1 MEEPTMKIAVIGGGS
16 SYTPELIEGIILRA
30 TQIKADEIVLVDIEA
45 GKEKL
50 EIVGSLAKRMIKKSG
65 LPITIELTFDRVK
78 AITNADFVLT
88 QFRVGGL
95 DARASDERIPL
106 KYDVIGQETVG
117 PGGFAKALRTI
128 PVILDICKEIEQYS
142 NDAWLINFTNPAGIV
157 TEAIH
162 KYTSVKAIGLCNVPI
177 NMKQMT
183 ATILEVDRDNLNMSF
198 AGLNHLVYATKVFV
212 NGEDKMSTLIERIA
226 EGRNM
231 NMRNIHDAPWDKEF
245 LQALNA
251 LPCPYH
257 RYYYMMDEML
267 IEEKEAAELRGTR
280 AEQVKIIEKGLFETY
295 KNPNLDVKP
304 KELEERGGSLY
315 SEAAISL
322 ISSIVT
328 NDHAI
333 HTVNVPNNGTIT
345 DLPDNVVIEVS
356 CTVNSEGPQPIQVGK
371 LPPELN
377 GLIQQIKAFEQL
389 TIEAA
394 VTGNKQKALLALTT
408 NPFVPSSKVAK
419 LLLDEILEVN
429 QAYLPQFSMKALV

>member
-1 MEEPTMKIAVIGGGS
+1 MKIAVIGGGS

-117 PGGFAKALRTI
+117 PGFAKALRTI

-226 EGRNM
+226 E
-231 NMRNIHDAPWDKEF
+231 DA
-245 LQALNA
+245 
-251 LPCPYH
+251 
-257 RYYYMMDEML
+257 
-267 IEEKEAAELRGTR
+267 I
-280 AEQVKIIEKGLFETY
+280 
-295 KNPNLDVKP
+295 
-304 KELEERGGSLY
+304 
-315 SEAAISL
+315 
-322 ISSIVT
+322 
-328 NDHAI
+328 
-333 HTVNVPNNGTIT
+333 
-345 DLPDNVVIEVS
+345 
-356 CTVNSEGPQPIQVGK
+356 
-371 LPPELN
+371 
-377 GLIQQIKAFEQL
+377 
-389 TIEAA
+389 
-394 VTGNKQKALLALTT
+394 
-408 NPFVPSSKVAK
+408 
-419 LLLDEILEVN
+419 
-429 QAYLPQFSMKALV
+429 

>member
-1 MEEPTMKIAVIGGGS
+1 MKIAVIGGGS

-30 TQIKADEIVLVDIEA
+30 TQLKVDEIVLVDIEA

-50 EIVGSLAKRMIKKSG
+50 EIVGSLAERMIKKSG
-65 LPITIELTFDRVK
+65 LPISIELTFDRVK

-95 DARASDERIPL
+95 DARANDERIPL

-128 PVILDICKEIEQYS
+128 PIILDICKEIEQFS
-142 NDAWLINFTNPAGIV
+142 NDAWLINFTNPAGMV
-157 TEAIH
+157 TEAVH

-183 ATILEVDRDNLNMSF
+183 ATILEVDRDDVNMSF

-231 NMRNIHDAPWDKEF
+231 NMRNIHDAPWEKEF

-280 AEQVKIIEKGLFETY
+280 AEQVKVIEKGLFETY

-322 ISSIVT
+322 ITSIVT

-333 HTVNVPNNGTIT
+333 HTVNVPNNGTLT
-345 DLPDNVVIEVS
+345 ELPDDVVIEVS
-356 CTVNSEGPQPIQVGK
+356 CVVNSEGPQPIQVGK

-394 VTGNKQKALLALTT
+394 VTGDKQKALLALTT

-419 LLLDEILEVN
+419 LLLEELLEVN
-429 QAYLPQFSMKALV
+429 QAYLPQFSMKEPV

>member
-1 MEEPTMKIAVIGGGS
+1 MKIAVIGGGS

-30 TQIKADEIVLVDIEA
+30 DLFKVDEIVLVDIEA

-50 EIVGSLAKRMIKKSG
+50 EIVGALAKRMIQKSG
-65 LPITIELTFDRVK
+65 LPIKIELTFDRIK
-78 AITNADFVLT
+78 AITNANFVLT

-95 DARASDERIPL
+95 DARANDERIPL

-117 PGGFAKALRTI
+117 PGGFAKAIRTI
-128 PVILDICKEIEQYS
+128 PVILDICKEIEQYAK
-142 NDAWLINFTNPAGIV
+142 DAWLINFTNPAGMV
-157 TEAIH
+157 TEAVH
-162 KYTSVKAIGLCNVPI
+162 KYTNVKAIGLCNVPV

-183 ATILEVDRDNLNMSF
+183 ANILEVDREDLNMSF
-198 AGLNHLVYATKVFV
+198 SGLNHLVYATKVFV
-212 NGEDKMSTLIERIA
+212 NGEDKMETLIERIA

-245 LQALNA
+245 LQALQA

-267 IEEKEAAELRGTR
+267 VEEKEAAELRGSR
-280 AEQVKIIEKGLFETY
+280 AEQVKVIEKALFETY
-295 KNPNLDVKP
+295 SNPNLDVKP
-304 KELEERGGSLY
+304 KELEERGGALY

-322 ISSIVT
+322 ITSIVT

-333 HTVNVPNNGTIT
+333 HTVNVPNNGTIPN
-345 DLPDNVVIEVS
+345 LPDDVVIEVS
-356 CTVNSEGPQPIQVGK
+356 CVVNSEGPQPIQVGT
-371 LPPELN
+371 LPPEIN
-377 GLIQQIKAFEQL
+377 GLIQQVKAFEQL

-394 VTGNKQKALLALTT
+394 VTGDKGKALLALTT

-419 LLLDEILEVN
+419 LLLNDLLETN
-429 QAYLPQFSMKALV
+429 QDYLPQFQK

>member
-1 MEEPTMKIAVIGGGS
+1 MKIAVIGGGS

-30 TQIKADEIVLVDIEA
+30 TEIKVDEIVLVDIEA

-50 EIVGSLAKRMIKKSG
+50 EIVGSLAERMIKKSG
-65 LPITIELTFDRVK
+65 LPITIVLTFDRIK

-95 DARASDERIPL
+95 DARANDERIPL

-128 PVILDICKEIEQYS
+128 PVILEICKEIEQYS
-142 NDAWLINFTNPAGIV
+142 NDAWLINFTNPAGMV

-162 KYTSVKAIGLCNVPI
+162 KYTTVKAIGLCNVPI

-212 NGEDKMSTLIERIA
+212 NGEDKMSALIERIA

-245 LQALNA
+245 LQAINA

-280 AEQVKIIEKGLFETY
+280 AEQVKVIEKGLFETY

-322 ISSIVT
+322 IASIVT

-345 DLPDNVVIEVS
+345 DLPDDVVIEVS
-356 CTVNSEGPQPIQVGK
+356 CVVNSEGPQPIQVGK

-394 VTGNKQKALLALTT
+394 VTGNKHKALLALTT

-419 LLLDEILEVN
+419 LLLDELLEVN
-429 QAYLPQFSMKALV
+429 QAYLPQFLMKEPV

>member
-1 MEEPTMKIAVIGGGS
+1 M
-16 SYTPELIEGIILRA
+16 
-30 TQIKADEIVLVDIEA
+30 
-45 GKEKL
+45 
-50 EIVGSLAKRMIKKSG
+50 
-65 LPITIELTFDRVK
+65 
-78 AITNADFVLT
+78 
-88 QFRVGGL
+88 
-95 DARASDERIPL
+95 
-106 KYDVIGQETVG
+106 
-117 PGGFAKALRTI
+117 
-128 PVILDICKEIEQYS
+128 
-142 NDAWLINFTNPAGIV
+142 INFTNPAGIV

-280 AEQVKIIEKGLFETY
+280 AEQVKVIEKGLFETY

>member
-1 MEEPTMKIAVIGGGS
+1 MKIAVIGGGS

-30 TQIKADEIVLVDIEA
+30 DVLKVDEIVLVDIEA
-45 GKEKL
+45 GREKL
-50 EIVGSLAKRMIKKSG
+50 EIVGALAKRMVKKSG
-65 LPITIELTFDRVK
+65 LPIQIELTFDRRK
-78 AITNADFVLT
+78 AITHADFVLT

-95 DARASDERIPL
+95 DARANDERIPL
-106 KYDVIGQETVG
+106 TYDVIGQETVG

-128 PVILDICKEIEQYS
+128 PVILDICKEIELYS
-142 NDAWLINFTNPAGIV
+142 NDAWLINFTNPAGMV
-157 TEAIH
+157 TEAVH

-183 ATILEVDRDNLNMSF
+183 AAILEVDRDDVDMSF

-212 NGEDKMSTLIERIA
+212 NGEDKMVTLIERIA

-231 NMRNIHDAPWDKEF
+231 NMRNIHDAPWEKDF
-245 LQALNA
+245 LQALKA

-267 IEEKEAAELRGTR
+267 IEEKEAVELRGTR
-280 AEQVKIIEKGLFETY
+280 AEQVKVIEKGLFETY

-322 ISSIVT
+322 ITSIVT

-333 HTVNVPNNGTIT
+333 HTVNVPNNGTIPN
-345 DLPDNVVIEVS
+345 LPDDVVIEVS
-356 CTVNSEGPQPIQVGK
+356 CVVNSEGPHPIRVGN

-377 GLIQQIKAFEQL
+377 GLIQQVKAFEQL

-394 VTGNKQKALLALTT
+394 VTGNKEKALLALTT
-408 NPFVPSSKVAK
+408 NPFIPSSKVAK
-419 LLLDEILEVN
+419 LLLHDLLE
-429 QAYLPQFSMKALV
+429 ASKEYLPQFAIEERV

>member
-1 MEEPTMKIAVIGGGS
+1 MKIAVIGGGS

-50 EIVGSLAKRMIKKSG
+50 KIVGSLAKRMIKKSG

>member
-1 MEEPTMKIAVIGGGS
+1 MKIAVIGGGS

-30 TQIKADEIVLVDIEA
+30 TEIKVNEIVLVDIEA

-65 LPITIELTFDRVK
+65 LPITIELTFDRIK

-95 DARASDERIPL
+95 DARANDERIPL

-142 NDAWLINFTNPAGIV
+142 NDAWLINFTNPAGMV

-245 LQALNA
+245 LQAINA

-267 IEEKEAAELRGTR
+267 IEEKEAAVLRGTR
-280 AEQVKIIEKGLFETY
+280 AEQVKVIEKGLFETY

-322 ISSIVT
+322 IASIVT

-345 DLPDNVVIEVS
+345 DLPDDVVIEVS
-356 CTVNSEGPQPIQVGK
+356 CVVNSEGPQPIQVGK

-394 VTGNKQKALLALTT
+394 VTGNKHKALLALTT

-419 LLLDEILEVN
+419 LLLDELLEVN

>member
-1 MEEPTMKIAVIGGGS
+1 MKIAVIGGGS

-30 TQIKADEIVLVDIEA
+30 TQLKVDEIVLVDIEA

-95 DARASDERIPL
+95 DARANDERIPL

-128 PVILDICKEIEQYS
+128 PIILDICKEIEHYS
-142 NDAWLINFTNPAGIV
+142 NDAWLINFTNPAGMV

-183 ATILEVDRDNLNMSF
+183 ATILEVDRDDVNMSF

-231 NMRNIHDAPWDKEF
+231 NMRNIHDAPWEKDF

-280 AEQVKIIEKGLFETY
+280 AEQVKVIEKGLFEIY
-295 KNPNLDVKP
+295 RNPNLDVKP

-322 ISSIVT
+322 ITSIVT

-333 HTVNVPNNGTIT
+333 HTVNVPNNGTLT
-345 DLPDNVVIEVS
+345 ELPDDVVIEVS
-356 CTVNSEGPQPIQVGK
+356 CVVNSEGPQPIQVGK

-419 LLLDEILEVN
+419 LLLDELLEVN
-429 QAYLPQFSMKALV
+429 QTYLPQFSMKESV

>member
-1 MEEPTMKIAVIGGGS
+1 MKIAVIGGGS

-30 TQIKADEIVLVDIEA
+30 DQVKVDEIVLVDIEA
-45 GKEKL
+45 GREKL
-50 EIVGSLAKRMIKKSG
+50 EIVGALAKRMIKKSG
-65 LPITIELTFDRVK
+65 LPIKIELTFDRVK
-78 AITNADFVLT
+78 AITDANFVLT

-95 DARASDERIPL
+95 DARANDERIPL
-106 KYDVIGQETVG
+106 TYDVIGQETVG

-128 PVILDICKEIEQYS
+128 PVILDICREIEAYS
-142 NDAWLINFTNPAGIV
+142 NDAWLINFTNPAGMV
-157 TEAIH
+157 TEAVH

-177 NMKQMT
+177 NMKEMT
-183 ATILEVDRDNLNMSF
+183 ATILEVDRDDVNMSF
-198 AGLNHLVYATKVFV
+198 AGLNHLVYATNVTV
-212 NGEDKMSTLIERIA
+212 NGEDKMHALIDGIA

-231 NMRNIHDAPWDKEF
+231 NMRNIHDAPWEKDF
-245 LQALNA
+245 LQAIKA

-267 IEEKEAAELRGTR
+267 VEEKEAAAERGTR
-280 AEQVKIIEKGLFETY
+280 AEQVKEIEKGLFETY

-304 KELEERGGSLY
+304 KELEERGGALY

-328 NDHAI
+328 NDKAI
-333 HTVNVPNNGTIT
+333 HTVNVPNNGAISN
-345 DLPDNVVIEVS
+345 LPDDVVVEVS
-356 CTVNSEGPQPIQVGK
+356 CVVDGDGAKPIQVGK

-377 GLIQQIKAFEQL
+377 GLIQQIKAFEEL

-394 VTGNKQKALLALTT
+394 VTGNKEKALLALTT

-419 LLLDEILEVN
+419 ALLHDLLEAN
-429 QAYLPQFSMKALV
+429 DQYLPQFSK

>member
-1 MEEPTMKIAVIGGGS
+1 MKIAVIGGGS

-30 TQIKADEIVLVDIEA
+30 DQFKVDEIVLVDIEA

-50 EIVGSLAKRMIKKSG
+50 EIVGALAKRMIQKSG
-65 LPITIELTFDRVK
+65 LPINIELTFDRIK
-78 AITNADFVLT
+78 AITNANFVLT

-95 DARASDERIPL
+95 DARANDERIPL

-117 PGGFAKALRTI
+117 PGGFAKAIRTI

-142 NDAWLINFTNPAGIV
+142 KDAWLINFTNPAGMV
-157 TEAIH
+157 TEAVH
-162 KYTSVKAIGLCNVPI
+162 KYTNVKAIGLCNVPV

-183 ATILEVDRDNLNMSF
+183 ANILEVDRDDLNMSF
-198 AGLNHLVYATKVFV
+198 SGLNHLVYATKVFV
-212 NGEDKMSTLIERIA
+212 NGEDKMDTLIERIA

-245 LQALNA
+245 LQAIKS

-280 AEQVKIIEKGLFETY
+280 AEQVKVIEKALFETY
-295 KNPNLDVKP
+295 NNPNLDVKP
-304 KELEERGGSLY
+304 KELEERGGALY

-322 ISSIVT
+322 ITSIVT

-333 HTVNVPNNGTIT
+333 HTVNVPNNGTIPN
-345 DLPDNVVIEVS
+345 LPDDVVIEVS
-356 CTVNSEGPQPIQVGK
+356 CVVNSEGPQPIQVGT
-371 LPPELN
+371 LPPEIN
-377 GLIQQIKAFEQL
+377 GLIQQVKAFEQL

-394 VTGNKQKALLALTT
+394 VTGDKGKALLALTT

-419 LLLDEILEVN
+419 LLLNDLLETN
-429 QAYLPQFSMKALV
+429 QDYLPQFSK

>member
-1 MEEPTMKIAVIGGGS
+1 MKIAVIGGGS

-95 DARASDERIPL
+95 NARASDERIPL

-280 AEQVKIIEKGLFETY
+280 AEQVKVIEKGLFETY

>member
-1 MEEPTMKIAVIGGGS
+1 MKIAVIGGGS

-30 TQIKADEIVLVDIEA
+30 DQFKVDEIVLVDIEA

-50 EIVGSLAKRMIKKSG
+50 EIVGALAKRMIQKSG
-65 LPITIELTFDRVK
+65 LPIKVELTFDRIK
-78 AITNADFVLT
+78 AITNANFVLT

-95 DARASDERIPL
+95 DARANDERIPL

-117 PGGFAKALRTI
+117 PGGFAKAIRTI

-142 NDAWLINFTNPAGIV
+142 KDAWLINFTNPAGMV
-157 TEAIH
+157 TEAVH
-162 KYTSVKAIGLCNVPI
+162 KYTNVKAIGLCNVPV

-183 ATILEVDRDNLNMSF
+183 ANILEVDRKDLNMSF
-198 AGLNHLVYATKVFV
+198 SGLNHLVYATKVFV
-212 NGEDKMSTLIERIA
+212 NGEDKMGTLIERIT

-245 LQALNA
+245 LQALQA

-257 RYYYMMDEML
+257 RYYYMMDEMF
-267 IEEKEAAELRGTR
+267 IEENEAAELRGTR
-280 AEQVKIIEKGLFETY
+280 AEQVKVIEKALFETY
-295 KNPNLDVKP
+295 SNPNLDVKP
-304 KELEERGGSLY
+304 KELEERGGALY

-322 ISSIVT
+322 ITSIVT

-333 HTVNVPNNGTIT
+333 HTVNVPNNGTIPN
-345 DLPDNVVIEVS
+345 LPDDVVIEVS
-356 CTVNSEGPQPIQVGK
+356 CVVNSEGPQPIQVGT
-371 LPPELN
+371 LPPEIN
-377 GLIQQIKAFEQL
+377 GLIQQVKAFEQL

-394 VTGNKQKALLALTT
+394 VTGDKGKALLALTT

-419 LLLDEILEVN
+419 LLLQDLLETN
-429 QAYLPQFSMKALV
+429 QNYLPQFSK

>member
-1 MEEPTMKIAVIGGGS
+1 MKITVIGGGS
-16 SYTPELIEGIILRA
+16 SYTPELIEGIILRSN
-30 TQIKADEIVLVDIEA
+30 QLKVDKIVLVDIES

-50 EIVGSLAKRMIKKSG
+50 EVVGALAKRMIKKSG
-65 LPITIELTFDRVK
+65 LLIKIELTLDRVS

-106 KYDVIGQETVG
+106 KYNVIGQKTVG

-128 PVILDICKEIEQYS
+128 PVILTICKEIEEHS
-142 NDAWLINFTNPAGIV
+142 NNAWLINFTNPAGMV
-157 TEAIH
+157 TEAVH

-183 ATILEVDRDNLNMSF
+183 ANILEVDRKDVNMSF
-198 AGLNHLVYATKVFV
+198 SGLNHLVYATEVVV
-212 NGEDKMSTLIERIA
+212 NGQDKMETLISRIG

-231 NMRNIHDAPWDKEF
+231 NMKNIHDAPWEESF
-245 LQALNA
+245 LKALGA

-257 RYYYMMDEML
+257 RYYYMIDEML
-267 IEEKEAAELRGTR
+267 IEEKEAAEKRGTR
-280 AEQVKIIEKGLFETY
+280 AEQVKVIEKELFKTY
-295 KNPNLDVKP
+295 ENPTLDVKP
-304 KELEERGGSLY
+304 KELEERGGALY

-322 ISSIVT
+322 ITSIVT

-333 HTVNVPNNGTIT
+333 HTVNVVNNGAIT
-345 DLPDNVVIEVS
+345 QLPDDAVVEVS
-356 CTVNSEGPQPIQVGK
+356 CVVNSDGAKPIQVGK

-377 GLIQQIKAFEQL
+377 GLIQQVKAFEQL

-394 VTGNKQKALLALTT
+394 VTGNKKKALLALVAS
-408 NPFVPSSKVAK
+408 PFVPSSKVAK
-419 LLLDEILEVN
+419 ELLHDLLEAN
-429 QAYLPQFSMKALV
+429 QGYLPQFSE

>member
-1 MEEPTMKIAVIGGGS
+1 MKIAVIGGGS

-30 TQIKADEIVLVDIEA
+30 DQVKVDEIVLVDIES

-50 EIVGSLAKRMIKKSG
+50 EIVGALAKRMIQKSG
-65 LPITIELTFDRVK
+65 LPIKIELTFDRIK

-95 DARASDERIPL
+95 KARANDERIPL

-128 PVILDICKEIEQYS
+128 PVILDICKEIEEYS
-142 NDAWLINFTNPAGIV
+142 NDAWLINFTNPAGMV

-177 NMKQMT
+177 NMQQMS
-183 ATILEVDRDNLNMSF
+183 ATILEVDRKDVNISF
-198 AGLNHLVYATKVFV
+198 AGLNHLVYATKVVV
-212 NGEDKMSTLIERIA
+212 NGQDKMATLIDRII

-231 NMRNIHDAPWDKEF
+231 NMKNIHDAPWEEDFIKA
-245 LQALNA
+245 LQV

-280 AEQVKIIEKGLFETY
+280 AEQVQAIERELFEIY
-295 KNPNLDVKP
+295 KNPTLDVKP
-304 KELEERGGSLY
+304 IELEERGGALY

-322 ISSIVT
+322 ITSIVT

-333 HTVNVPNNGTIT
+333 HTVNVLNNGAISQ
-345 DLPDNVVIEVS
+345 LPDDVVVEVS
-356 CTVNSEGPQPIQVGK
+356 CVVNSEGAKPIQVGK

-394 VTGNKQKALLALTT
+394 VTGNKQKALIALVA

-419 LLLDEILEVN
+419 QLLNDLLEAN
-429 QAYLPQFSMKALV
+429 KDYLPKFSMKE

>member
-1 MEEPTMKIAVIGGGS
+1 MKIAVIGGGS

-50 EIVGSLAKRMIKKSG
+50 EIVGFLAKRMIKKSG

-280 AEQVKIIEKGLFETY
+280 AEQVKVIEKGLFETY

>member
-1 MEEPTMKIAVIGGGS
+1 MKIAVIGGGS

-280 AEQVKIIEKGLFETY
+280 AEQVKVIEKGLFETY

-356 CTVNSEGPQPIQVGK
+356 CTVNSEGPQPIQVGQ

-394 VTGNKQKALLALTT
+394 VTGNKQKALLALTA

>member
-1 MEEPTMKIAVIGGGS
+1 MKIAVIGGGS

-429 QAYLPQFSMKALV
+429 QAYLPQFLMKALV

>member
-1 MEEPTMKIAVIGGGS
+1 MKIAVIGGGS

-280 AEQVKIIEKGLFETY
+280 AEQVKVIEKGLFETY

-356 CTVNSEGPQPIQVGK
+356 CTVNSEGPQPIHVGK
-371 LPPELN
+371 LPPEMN

-429 QAYLPQFSMKALV
+429 QAYLPQFSMKELV

>member
-1 MEEPTMKIAVIGGGS
+1 MKIAVIGGGS

-231 NMRNIHDAPWDKEF
+231 NMRNIHDVPWDKEF

>member
-1 MEEPTMKIAVIGGGS
+1 MD
-16 SYTPELIEGIILRA
+16 
-30 TQIKADEIVLVDIEA
+30 Q
-45 GKEKL
+45 
-50 EIVGSLAKRMIKKSG
+50 
-65 LPITIELTFDRVK
+65 
-78 AITNADFVLT
+78 
-88 QFRVGGL
+88 
-95 DARASDERIPL
+95 
-106 KYDVIGQETVG
+106 
-117 PGGFAKALRTI
+117 GGFAKALRTI

-315 SEAAISL
+315 SEAATSL

-333 HTVNVPNNGTIT
+333 HTVNVP
-345 DLPDNVVIEVS
+345 
-356 CTVNSEGPQPIQVGK
+356 Q
-371 LPPELN
+371 
-377 GLIQQIKAFEQL
+377 
-389 TIEAA
+389 
-394 VTGNKQKALLALTT
+394 
-408 NPFVPSSKVAK
+408 
-419 LLLDEILEVN
+419 
-429 QAYLPQFSMKALV
+429 